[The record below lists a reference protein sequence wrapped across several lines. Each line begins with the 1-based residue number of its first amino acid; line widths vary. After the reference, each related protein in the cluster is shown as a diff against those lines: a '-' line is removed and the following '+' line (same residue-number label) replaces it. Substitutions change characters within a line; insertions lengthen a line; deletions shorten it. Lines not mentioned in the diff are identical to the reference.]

1 MPSVACHVE
10 NRNRGFSSSFIVSQ
24 FAKVSLILRRK
35 KGDKY
40 FIIRFMNHTLKVSS
54 FVFFFFLEISILII
68 YLVNGLIIKLTI

>member
-1 MPSVACHVE
+1 MPSVSCHVE

-24 FAKVSLILRRK
+24 FAKVSLILRRR

-54 FVFFFFLEISILII
+54 FVFFFFFGNWYFNNLSRKWI
-68 YLVNGLIIKLTI
+68 NN